1 MGPGFRQTTQER
13 KRLSDTFEA
22 ILTKHNDL
30 PLEDDRSTW
39 TDYIIGDEAGR
50 EQYQLNVIKR
60 RRPSYTSYVEETTVV
75 MEDDDDDAHSYM
87 EFTVIDDETLY
98 EEETVYDEETIVS
111 QARASFRNLR
121 KSIKIASVNERANQI
136 TATTQGASDEDQS
149 YMDFTM
155 FDNDTVQVS
164 YVEDDSNYVAPQEQ
178 TNAIFQEPR
187 SLPVSAPVNTATI
200 PVTGIGSTS

>member
-1 MGPGFRQTTQER
+1 MGANDDDDDDAEEEEQLIFVTSPNDLPPGFHQTTQELN
-13 KRLSDTFEA
+13 KRFSDTFEA
-22 ILTKHNDL
+22 ILTKHTDL

-50 EQYQLNVIKR
+50 EQYQLNEIKR

-75 MEDDDDDAHSYM
+75 IDDDDDTHSYM

-121 KSIKIASVNERANQI
+121 KSIKIASVNERAHQI
-136 TATTQGASDEDQS
+136 TATTQGAADDDHS

-164 YVEDDSNYVAPQEQ
+164 
-178 TNAIFQEPR
+178 
-187 SLPVSAPVNTATI
+187 
-200 PVTGIGSTS
+200 

>member
-1 MGPGFRQTTQER
+1 MG
-13 KRLSDTFEA
+13 FEA
-22 ILTKHNDL
+22 ILTKHTDL
-30 PLEDDRSTW
+30 PLQDDRSTW
-39 TDYIIGDEAGR
+39 TDCIIGDEAGR
-50 EQYQLNVIKR
+50 EQYQLNDIKR

-75 MEDDDDDAHSYM
+75 MEEDDDAHSYM
-87 EFTVIDDETLY
+87 EFTVVEDDDDEETLY

-121 KSIKIASVNERANQI
+121 KSIKIASVNERAHQI
-136 TATTQGASDEDQS
+136 TATTQGAADDDHS
-149 YMDFTM
+149 YMDFTV

-187 SLPVSAPVNTATI
+187 SIPVSAPVKTATI